1 VRCGVCPHE
10 CDIPEDGEGL
20 CKARGVRDGKLVE
33 LVYGRPATIIS
44 DEVEKKPLFHFHP
57 GKRALSLGTLG
68 CNVLCS
74 GCQNWQISHASAR
87 GEAKKLSY
95 LSPDHAVSMARKH
108 KLNGVVWTYNDP
120 VVWIDYVTDV
130 SLAFKRAGMF
140 TAMVTAG
147 YMTVEALDQV
157 GPQIDA
163 FRFDLKAPGSRG
175 WSWLTKVE
183 DPAPSL
189 EAAIRA
195 QDEYGCHVEV
205 TSNIVPGM
213 NDDTASIKEMA
224 AWVRDGLGKKTPW
237 HLTRFFPD
245 FELSYLGQTPVATL
259 EEAVRLGKKEG
270 LEFVYLSN
278 IPDHPLR
285 DTVCPA
291 CDRTLV
297 HRGSGRA
304 EKVWTR
310 GGKCSFCGEELH
322 MVGDDMGSGDA
333 ER

>member
-1 VRCGVCPHE
+1 MTPNPSLSAPEYVGGYYCWQKPPPTSDGPLRTPEAAGRWMAVRFWG
-10 CDIPEDGEGL
+10 PEWNIRCRWWL
-20 CKARGVRDGKLVE
+20 L
-33 LVYGRPATIIS
+33 P
-44 DEVEKKPLFHFHP
+44 
-57 GKRALSLGTLG
+57 
-68 CNVLCS
+68 N
-74 GCQNWQISHASAR
+74 
-87 GEAKKLSY
+87 
-95 LSPDHAVSMARKH
+95 AVSMARKH

-163 FRFDLKAPGSRG
+163 FRFDLKAPGPRG

-224 AWVRDGLGKKTPW
+224 AWVRDSLGKKTPW

-270 LEFVYLSN
+270 LEFVYLS
-278 IPDHPLR
+278 
-285 DTVCPA
+285 
-291 CDRTLV
+291 
-297 HRGSGRA
+297 
-304 EKVWTR
+304 
-310 GGKCSFCGEELH
+310 
-322 MVGDDMGSGDA
+322 
-333 ER
+333 

>member
-1 VRCGVCPHE
+1 MCGDRCGRPAVGWPSASGVRSGPSDVGGGFCQQQYPPTYSGADREGFGVIEGLRHVRCGVCPHE

-20 CKARGVRDGKLVE
+20 YKARGVRDGKLVE

-120 VVWIDYVTDV
+120 VVWIDYVT
-130 SLAFKRAGMF
+130 
-140 TAMVTAG
+140 
-147 YMTVEALDQV
+147 Y
-157 GPQIDA
+157 
-163 FRFDLKAPGSRG
+163 
-175 WSWLTKVE
+175 
-183 DPAPSL
+183 
-189 EAAIRA
+189 
-195 QDEYGCHVEV
+195 
-205 TSNIVPGM
+205 VP
-213 NDDTASIKEMA
+213 
-224 AWVRDGLGKKTPW
+224 V
-237 HLTRFFPD
+237 
-245 FELSYLGQTPVATL
+245 
-259 EEAVRLGKKEG
+259 
-270 LEFVYLSN
+270 
-278 IPDHPLR
+278 R